1 MEDMSVTTVVALW
14 GFVAGIAFGAVANK
28 TDFCTMGGVSDM
40 VLMGNTSR
48 FRAWMMAV
56 AVGILGTQ
64 GLHMAGILDLTMA
77 PSDGGPIYLT
87 SNLGWPGAILGGLMF
102 GYGMTRAGG
111 CGNKTLVRV
120 GGGNLK
126 SLVVFLVMGVT
137 AYMTL
142 RGLIALARI
151 ELEAFNTDLTQFGLQ
166 SQSMAEMLGA
176 AVGLDMETM
185 RMALTVVFGLG
196 LIAYCFKA
204 PEFRS
209 TPKDIIGGV
218 LIGLLVP
225 VGWYI
230 TGVVGY
236 DDFEPTQMFSF
247 TFVAPTADS
256 IQYLMTFTGATISFG
271 IATVG
276 GVIVGSFLMAIMTKS
291 FHIEAF
297 SGADDMKSH
306 LGGAVLM
313 GIGGVIALGCTI
325 GQGLTG
331 MSTLAL
337 GSLIALISII
347 AGAVWGLKALEED
360 SVMGGLKAMFSR
372 E

>member
-1 MEDMSVTTVVALW
+1 MEDMSVTTLVALA
-14 GFVAGIAFGAVANK
+14 GFIAGIVFGAVANK

-48 FRAWMMAV
+48 FRSWMLAV

-64 GLHMAGILDLTMA
+64 GLHMMEIIDLTMA
-77 PSDGGPIYLT
+77 PADGGAIYLT
-87 SNLGWPGAILGGLMF
+87 TNLGWPGAILGGLMF
-102 GYGMTRAGG
+102 GFGMTRAGG

-126 SLVVFLVMGVT
+126 SIVVLLVMGIT

-151 ELEAFNTDLTQFGLQ
+151 ELEAFNTDLTQFGLE
-166 SQSMAEMLGA
+166 SQSMAEML
-176 AVGLDMETM
+176 AVALGQDMETM
-185 RMALTVVFGLG
+185 RMAVTAVIGLG

-204 PEFRS
+204 PEFRA
-209 TPKDIIGGV
+209 TPKDIIGGI
-218 LIGLLVP
+218 LIGLMVP
-225 VGWYI
+225 TGWYI
-230 TGVVGY
+230 TGVLGF

-247 TFVAPTADS
+247 TFVAPSADS
-256 IQYLMTFTGATISFG
+256 IQYLMTFTGATINFG

-276 GVIVGSFLMAIMTKS
+276 GVIVGSFLMAIATKS

-306 LGGAVLM
+306 LGGAVMM

-331 MSTLAL
+331 MSTLAF
-337 GSLIALISII
+337 GSLIALVSII
-347 AGAVWGLKALEED
+347 IGAIWGLKALEED

-372 E
+372 D